1 MEEKRELKN
10 KKLKLEE
17 LENVDGG
24 YDIPSPYY
32 TPPGGMGHNR
42 PHFRCRCG
50 FQTSSPDEYASHIA
64 QNPEHINMRY
74 GQK

>member
-32 TPPGGMGHNR
+32 TPLGGMGHNR

>member
-17 LENVDGG
+17 LENVDSGFD
-24 YDIPSPYY
+24 YDWVKPYFNPSAGPDF
-32 TPPGGMGHNR
+32 MR
-42 PHFRCRCG
+42 RCG

-74 GQK
+74 GQ

>member
-24 YDIPSPYY
+24 YDTPNPYF
-32 TPPGGMGHNR
+32 TPPGGTGYNKPR
-42 PHFRCRCG
+42 FTCRCG
-50 FQTSSPDEYASHIA
+50 FQTSSPEEYASHIA
-64 QNPEHINMRY
+64 LNPDHPFMSIVR
-74 GQK
+74 